1 MRKISLNAQ
10 ILAGVLAG
18 LLLGLGLSLFGKES
32 TAAQAGLYIA
42 ELAGT
47 LFIDLLKMVM
57 IPLVFTSIA
66 VGVANLRAHRQMHKV
81 WKATLGFFMLSM
93 ALAIMLGLTAANLI
107 RPGAGLQLAMFQD
120 AMQGFRAE
128 QMALSDFFAHFLHS
142 LFQNPMAALAQGN
155 VIAVVVFALLLGIAL
170 VVGGERYA
178 NILILLQELLELM
191 LMLVGWIMRLA
202 PVGIMALLFKLAA
215 TQDAAL
221 LATLVEFI
229 AVVVTT
235 TLLHGMVVLPLILY
249 LVTGMTPLK
258 FWRGAREALITAFAT
273 SSSSATLPVTLRC
286 VEQHLHVKRDIAG
299 FVLPLGATLNMDGTA
314 LYEAVAALFIANL
327 AGIELNLMQQMIVFL
342 TAMLAAMGAPGIPS
356 AGMVTMVVVLQS
368 VGLPAEGIAILLPI
382 DRLLDTFRTAVNV
395 EGDMVGSLVVQ
406 KWVAHD
412 QHINEH

>member
-18 LLLGLGLSLFGKES
+18 LLLGLGLSLLGRES

-42 ELAGT
+42 ELVGT

-81 WKATLGFFMLSM
+81 WKATLGFFIFSM
-93 ALAIMLGLTAANLI
+93 ALAIMLGLTAANLV

-142 LFQNPMAALAQGN
+142 LFQNPMTALAEGN

-178 NILILLQELLELM
+178 NILVLLQELLELM

-202 PVGIMALLFKLAA
+202 PVGIMALLLKLAA

-221 LATLVEFI
+221 LGTLVEFI

-258 FWRGAREALITAFAT
+258 FWLVCW
-273 SSSSATLPVTLRC
+273 PVSCWAWGYPSWER
-286 VEQHLHVKRDIAG
+286 
-299 FVLPLGATLNMDGTA
+299 
-314 LYEAVAALFIANL
+314 NL
-327 AGIELNLMQQMIVFL
+327 QPHR
-342 TAMLAAMGAPGIPS
+342 PGYISPS
-356 AGMVTMVVVLQS
+356 WS
-368 VGLPAEGIAILLPI
+368 
-382 DRLLDTFRTAVNV
+382 
-395 EGDMVGSLVVQ
+395 
-406 KWVAHD
+406 
-412 QHINEH
+412 EHCLSTC